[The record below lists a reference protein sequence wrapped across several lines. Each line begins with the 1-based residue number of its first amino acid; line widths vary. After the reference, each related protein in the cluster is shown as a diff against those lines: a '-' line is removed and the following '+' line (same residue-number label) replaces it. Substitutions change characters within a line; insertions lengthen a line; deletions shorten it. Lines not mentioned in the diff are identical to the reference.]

1 MIFVL
6 SSGFQGICGC
16 CGRNNKFSGESEMP
30 NTEKDMREA
39 VCAGGQEK
47 YMLGGENEC
56 ALEIGSRTG
65 REF

>member
-1 MIFVL
+1 MISVH
-6 SSGFQGICGC
+6 SSRFQGICGYC
-16 CGRNNKFSGESEMP
+16 CRNKFLGESEMA

-39 VCAGGQEK
+39 VSVGSQEK
-47 YMLGGENEC
+47 DMLGGENEC